1 MQSLTL
7 RTNTTRSQRFTANL
21 KPMWLQN
28 WGSDSP
34 VVKTTSGPPILPR
47 IDTDPSLKKLL
58 LPEERSLSDM
68 WIPPIEHVDPTIH
81 MPSFLDT
88 VEERRN
94 SSENVVRAI
103 ESNADFLISQVPLH
117 TTHIRVP
124 GYRLSTDSRASAT
137 NSSIEID
144 SQSRQRSPLTPH
156 STACAPTSAHARF
169 PTQPSQPST
178 EKRRNKVF
186 LALFPPFSRIRRFL
200 APSADRLPLT
210 QRAVWIAPARRAEPV
225 VVTPT
230 RDQSQPTDP
239 SSSPGEVILFPDD
252 GQSTITT
259 SEDGAPGTSYGQ

>member
-34 VVKTTSGPPILPR
+34 VVKTTSGPPILPH

-68 WIPPIEHVDPTIH
+68 WIPPIEHVDVRFSSRPIH
-81 MPSFLDT
+81 MPSFLDA
-88 VEERRN
+88 VGERRN
-94 SSENVVRAI
+94 SSENVR
-103 ESNADFLISQVPLH
+103 

-137 NSSIEID
+137 NSSIELTG
-144 SQSRQRSPLTPH
+144 QSRQRAPLTLH
-156 STACAPTSAHARF
+156 SYSLCTNKCTCQDSP
-169 PTQPSQPST
+169 PNQGQPSF
-178 EKRRNKVF
+178 EKRRNRVL
-186 LALFPPFSRIRRFL
+186 LALFLPFSRIRQFL

-210 QRAVWIAPARRAEPV
+210 QRAVWIAPAQCAEPV

-230 RDQSQPTDP
+230 RDQSRPTNP
-239 SSSPGEVILFPDD
+239 SPSLGEVILFPDD

-259 SEDGAPGTSYGQ
+259 SEDGAPGCCSFFG